1 MIERM
6 RPLIPPWLD
15 VVADG
20 QILTLSQDNKTWV
33 DIVVNDTDLKLN
45 DAELCAV
52 VLYPAIARLAFLRT

>member
-20 QILTLSQDNKTWV
+20 DILTISEDNKKWV
-33 DIVVNDTDLKLN
+33 DIRINDADLALNDTLLSTR
-45 DAELCAV
+45 
-52 VLYPAIARLAFLRT
+52 VLYPAITRLMRA

>member
-20 QILTLSQDNKTWV
+20 DILTISEDNKKWV
-33 DIVVNDTDLKLN
+33 DIRINETDLALNDTLLSTR
-45 DAELCAV
+45 
-52 VLYPAIARLAFLRT
+52 VLYPAITRLMRA